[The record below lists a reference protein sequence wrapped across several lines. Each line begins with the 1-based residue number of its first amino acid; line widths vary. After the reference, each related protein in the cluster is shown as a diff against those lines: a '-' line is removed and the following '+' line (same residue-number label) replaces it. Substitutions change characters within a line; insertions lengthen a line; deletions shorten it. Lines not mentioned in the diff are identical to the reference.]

1 MDPHGHSH
9 ESREREVIVTD
20 NGRDSSPLG
29 MVLAIVGIIAVLL
42 VAWYAINAI
51 GGGDVDG
58 GGIDVPSE
66 VNVDVNNDGGG
77 TGSDG

>member
-9 ESREREVIVTD
+9 DSREREVIVTD

-51 GGGDVDG
+51 GSGGGEVDG
-58 GGIDVPSE
+58 GGIEVPSE
-66 VNVDVNNDGGG
+66 VNVDVNNDGGTNG
-77 TGSDG
+77 